1 LNKSLLQPVLKAGQT
16 SIEESMSLETANPAR
31 LLEPAKK
38 RSLRDQFLNAE
49 SITGYLFI
57 LPCMI
62 GFGLFYLYPT
72 LRGFFISTTN
82 WNLLRPPDSVGLEN
96 YRTMINDPAFWSALK
111 TTVLYVLYNIPFQTT
126 LGLFLAVAMDRLS
139 KSMFVR
145 GALILP
151 YLLSNVIAA
160 MIWVWMLDPL
170 LGMVNAFL
178 AIFGI
183 AHISFLG
190 TTENALGS
198 VALINIWR
206 HMGLTALLF
215 YAGLQG
221 IPKNVYEAATIDG
234 SSEWTT
240 FWKITLPLLRPVTV
254 FVLVTSIV
262 GSFQIFDTVA
272 VATQGGPVDATRVLV
287 YYIYDNAF
295 RFFKMGYATALSMTL
310 FAILIFFSIVQLR
323 LFRADQ
329 SDLS

>member
-1 LNKSLLQPVLKAGQT
+1 
-16 SIEESMSLETANPAR
+16 MSLETTSALNVFATP
-31 LLEPAKK
+31 KK
-38 RSLRDQFLNAE
+38 RTIWHNYFNTE
-49 SITGYLFI
+49 SITAYLFI

-62 GFGLFYLYPT
+62 GFVVFYLFPT
-72 LRGFFISTTN
+72 LRGMVISTTQ
-82 WNLLRPPDSVGLEN
+82 WNLLSDPKSVGLEN
-96 YRTMINDPAFWSALK
+96 YQTMLNDPAFWNALK
-111 TTVLYVLYNIPFQTT
+111 TTTLYVLYNIPFQTVI
-126 LGLFLAVAMDRLS
+126 GLFLAVAMDRLTR
-139 KSMFVR
+139 SMIVR
-145 GALILP
+145 GALVLP
-151 YLLSNVIAA
+151 YLVSNVIAA
-160 MIWVWMLDPL
+160 MIWTWMLDPL

-178 AIFGI
+178 GVLGI
-183 AHISFLG
+183 EHISFLG
-190 TTENALGS
+190 TTQLALPS

-262 GSFQIFDTVA
+262 GSFQIFDTIA
-272 VATQGGPVDATRVLV
+272 VATGGGPVDATRVLV
-287 YYIYDNAF
+287 FYIYTNAF
-295 RFFKMGYATALSMTL
+295 TFFKMGYATALSMSL
-310 FAILIFFSIVQLR
+310 FALLIVFSLIQLR

>member
-1 LNKSLLQPVLKAGQT
+1 
-16 SIEESMSLETANPAR
+16 
-31 LLEPAKK
+31 
-38 RSLRDQFLNAE
+38 
-49 SITGYLFI
+49 
-57 LPCMI
+57 MI
-62 GFGLFYLYPT
+62 GFGLFYLFPT

-96 YRTMINDPAFWSALK
+96 YQTMLNDPAFWNALK
-111 TTVLYVLYNIPFQTT
+111 TTTLYVLYNIPFQTV

-139 KSMFVR
+139 RSMFVR

-183 AHISFLG
+183 QHISFLG
-190 TTENALGS
+190 TTENALPS
-198 VALINIWR
+198 IALINIWR

-262 GSFQIFDTVA
+262 GSFQIFDTIA

-295 RFFKMGYATALSMTL
+295 KFFKMGYATALSMTL

>member
-1 LNKSLLQPVLKAGQT
+1 
-16 SIEESMSLETANPAR
+16 MSVEAANAPRILEQR
-31 LLEPAKK
+31 KK
-38 RSLRDQFLNAE
+38 RTVMDRFFNAE
-49 SITGYLFI
+49 AITGYLFI

-62 GFGLFYLYPT
+62 GFAIFYLYPT
-72 LRGFFISTTN
+72 LRGFYISTTN
-82 WNLLRPPDSVGLEN
+82 WNLLRPADNVGLEN
-96 YRTMINDPAFWSALK
+96 YQTMINDPAFWSSLK
-111 TTVLYVLYNIPFQTT
+111 TTILYVLYNIPFQTV
-126 LGLFLAVAMDRLS
+126 LGLFLAVAMDRLA

-178 AIFGI
+178 GIFGI
-183 AHISFLG
+183 PHISFLG

-221 IPKNVYEAATIDG
+221 IPKSVYEAATIDG

-287 YYIYDNAF
+287 YYIYSNAF
-295 RFFKMGYATALSMTL
+295 TFFKMGYATALSMTL

>member
-1 LNKSLLQPVLKAGQT
+1 M
-16 SIEESMSLETANPAR
+16 SIETASPQR
-31 LLEPAKK
+31 LLEQRKK
-38 RSLRDQFLNAE
+38 RSALNRFFNAE
-49 SITGYLFI
+49 AITAYLFI
-57 LPCMI
+57 LPAML
-62 GFGLFYLYPT
+62 GFALFYLYPT

-82 WNLLRPPDSVGLEN
+82 WNLLSAPESVGLAN
-96 YRTMINDPAFWSALK
+96 YQTMINDPAFWNALK
-111 TTVLYVLYNIPFQTT
+111 VTVLYVLYNIPFQT
-126 LGLFLAVAMDRLS
+126 LIGLFLAVAMDRLS
-139 KSMFVR
+139 KSMFIR

-178 AIFGI
+178 GIFGI
-183 AHISFLG
+183 GHISFLG

-221 IPKNVYEAATIDG
+221 IPKSVYEAATIDG

-240 FWKITLPLLRPVTV
+240 FWKITLPLLRPVTA

-287 YYIYDNAF
+287 YYIYSNAF
-295 RFFKMGYATALSMTL
+295 TFFKMGYATALSMTL

>member
-1 LNKSLLQPVLKAGQT
+1 MGNRRVKRKQSSWLSAFN
-16 SIEESMSLETANPAR
+16 EEAIIGL
-31 LLEPAKK
+31 
-38 RSLRDQFLNAE
+38 
-49 SITGYLFI
+49 LFI
-57 LPCMI
+57 LPAMI
-62 GFGLFYLYPT
+62 GFCLFYLYPT
-72 LRGFFISTTN
+72 IRGLMISTTQ
-82 WNLLRPPDSVGLEN
+82 WNLLSDPKSVGLEN
-96 YRTMINDPAFWSALK
+96 YQTMLNDPAFWNALK
-111 TTVLYVLYNIPFQTT
+111 STVLYVIYNIPVQTVI
-126 LGLFLAVAMDRLS
+126 GLFLAVAMDRFARS
-139 KSMFVR
+139 IFVR

-160 MIWVWMLDPL
+160 MIWVWLLDPL
-170 LGMVNAFL
+170 LGTVNAFL
-178 AIFGI
+178 GLFGI
-183 AHISFLG
+183 PHIAFLG
-190 TTENALGS
+190 DASTAMPS
-198 VALINIWR
+198 VAFINIWR
-206 HMGLTALLF
+206 HMGLTAILF

-221 IPKNVYEAATIDG
+221 IPKSVYEAATIDG

-295 RFFKMGYATALSMTL
+295 KFFKMGYATALSMTL
-310 FAILIFFSIVQLR
+310 FALLIVFSIIQLR

>member
-1 LNKSLLQPVLKAGQT
+1 
-16 SIEESMSLETANPAR
+16 MSLETSNPAKY
-31 LLEPAKK
+31 LEVAKK
-38 RSLRDQFLNAE
+38 PSVLSRFLNAE
-49 SITGYLFI
+49 SITAYLFI

-62 GFGLFYLYPT
+62 GFILFYLYPT

-82 WNLLRPPDSVGLEN
+82 WNLLRPAESVGLEN
-96 YRTMINDPAFWSALK
+96 YKTMVNDPAFWNALK
-111 TTVLYVLYNIPFQTT
+111 TTVLYVLYNIPFQTV

-183 AHISFLG
+183 QHISFLG

-295 RFFKMGYATALSMTL
+295 KFFKMGYATALSMTL